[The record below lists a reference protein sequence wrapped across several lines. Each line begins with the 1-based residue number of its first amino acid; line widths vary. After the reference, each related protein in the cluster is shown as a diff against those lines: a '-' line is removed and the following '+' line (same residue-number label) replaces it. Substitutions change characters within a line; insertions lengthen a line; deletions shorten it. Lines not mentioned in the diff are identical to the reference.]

1 MIQLQNDKEIC
12 RCCEPLAA
20 DSEKDKRRMME
31 RGEEKREII
40 YKNVTRRQQT

>member
-1 MIQLQNDKEIC
+1 MTQLQRDKEIC

-20 DSEKDKRRMME
+20 DSEKDKRWMME
-31 RGEEKREII
+31 RDEDKREII